1 MLQLNDFSGGLNTKS
16 SPRDINVNQLT
27 LADNAIVSKAGLI
40 QSSKDAEDK
49 SSNTDLNH
57 AANHGNGAFLFTS
70 QFDINNTDK
79 LICKR
84 IQSRRLYCQSSQIST
99 KIKS

>member
-27 LADNAIVSKAGLI
+27 KADNAIVSKAGLI

-49 SSNTDLNH
+49 SGNVSGATQSDLG
-57 AANHGNGAFLFTS
+57 GNKGIDLT
-70 QFDINNTDK
+70 
-79 LICKR
+79 L
-84 IQSRRLYCQSSQIST
+84 
-99 KIKS
+99 